1 MADKKKRAL
10 PPQDLA
16 SFFESLTM
24 LLCAGVPVN
33 ECADIIAT
41 DTEGS
46 KLSHAAKRVD
56 DLLNKEGI
64 YVLSEAM
71 EMSGFFPEYA
81 VEMIKLGE
89 DSGRLENTCDS
100 LGDYFRQQ
108 ESLNQSIRSAIS
120 GPLLLLVMMSVVLV
134 FLIVFVLPV
143 FENVFV
149 SLGVSTA
156 GGGMGG
162 AFLAARVVMIVVAV
176 LLVLALILVIMYVLP
191 GGRNRMVGLAE
202 KVPMTRKIHY
212 ALSASRFTNGL
223 SMLLASGIPV
233 PEAVEKA
240 GGLVSN
246 RRIMEKIPAAIAEVS
261 AGEDL
266 GKTLVKVGVLDG
278 AEAKILLSA
287 SRAGQT
293 EVAMRRLSEIYAGET
308 EAGIDRMLGMI
319 EPALVGLLS
328 VAIGV
333 ILLSVMLPLT
343 SIMSAIN

>member
-1 MADKKKRAL
+1 MPDKKRKML
-10 PPQDLA
+10 PPHELA

-24 LLCAGVPVN
+24 LLRAGVPVN

-41 DTEGS
+41 DTDGTR
-46 KLSHAAKRVD
+46 LAAAARQVD
-56 DLLNKEGI
+56 TLLNQEGI
-64 YVLSEAM
+64 YVLSEALKK
-71 EMSGFFPEYA
+71 SGYFPNYA
-81 VEMIKLGE
+81 IDMIHLGE
-89 DSGRLENTCDS
+89 ESGRLENTCDS

-108 ESLNQSIRSAIS
+108 ESLGQSIKSAIS
-120 GPLLLLVMMSVVLV
+120 GPLMLLVMMSVVLI

-143 FENVFV
+143 FENVFL
-149 SLGVSTA
+149 SLGVFTSS
-156 GGGMGG
+156 GGMGG
-162 AFLAARVVMIVVAV
+162 AFLAARIIMVIVAA
-176 LLVLALILVIMYVLP
+176 LLVIVLIFVITYFVP
-191 GGRNRMVGLAE
+191 SGREKLVGLAE
-202 KVPMTRKIHY
+202 KLPFTRKIHY
-212 ALSASRFTNGL
+212 ALSASRFTGGL

-240 GGLVSN
+240 GRLVSN
-246 RRIMEKIPAAIAEVS
+246 RRISAKLPAAIDDVS

-308 EAGIDRMLGMI
+308 EAGIDRLLGMI

-328 VAIGV
+328 VAIGI

-343 SIMSAIN
+343 GIMSAIN